1 MHKTTDSLYI
11 QSDHNR
17 VMYDEIIP
25 NSRGRAEFVRRTFH
39 KVTLKIYYLYSFNTI
54 YNLHRIYCI

>member
-17 VMYDEIIP
+17 VMYDEMIP
-25 NSRGRAEFVRRTFH
+25 NSRGRAEFVRRTIPQGIP
-39 KVTLKIYYLYSFNTI
+39 KIYLYSFNTI
-54 YNLHRIYCI
+54 YNLHRTYCI